1 VNKKGGTGGRKC
13 RRDLGTNPEN
23 TRQKEKAL
31 RAQVR
36 ARSTYRREREKE
48 KLPAIAAIATPTA
61 ATPAAAAAIATPAAT
76 ATSTT
81 AIAAPPATAAGA
93 FGLRTRF
100 VNDQVPAP
108 EILTIET
115 RHGAIGVFIVGDLD
129 EGETTR
135 LSREAIPNQTDC
147 GGIHTHLPKPFL
159 QLLFRSVERKITHV
173 KLLHQRTPSARNL
186 TTIAERTEESKPPTR
201 QTGGNTGAG
210 GNFSG
215 PVHGLE
221 N

>member
-1 VNKKGGTGGRKC
+1 VQGG
-13 RRDLGTNPEN
+13 
-23 TRQKEKAL
+23 
-31 RAQVR
+31 
-36 ARSTYRREREKE
+36 ARSTYSRKKEKE
-48 KLPAIAAIATPTA
+48 KLPAIAAVPAITA
-61 ATPAAAAAIATPAAT
+61 AISATATATTATITTPAAT
-76 ATSTT
+76 TT
-81 AIAAPPATAAGA
+81 AAVTTPPTTATGA

-100 VNDQVPAP
+100 VNDQVPAS

-115 RHGAIGVFIVGDLD
+115 RHGTVSVFIVGDLD
-129 EGETTR
+129 EGEATR

-147 GGIHTHLPKPFL
+147 GGIHTHLTKPFL

-201 QTGGNTGAG
+201 QTGMTAGAG
-210 GNFSG
+210 RDFGG